1 MAALVLL
8 VMCGLVAINV
18 PIAFT
23 LLMAAVFGMA
33 AKGYSSFNSVPIML
47 FDGANSFPL
56 MAIPLFIM
64 MGEIMNRTDLSA
76 RILNLANAMVG
87 FIKGGLAMVSVV
99 ACMFFAEL
107 SGSAVAGA
115 AALGSVLI
123 PQMEKRGYPKDF
135 AAAVVS
141 SAATLAIIIPPST
154 SLILYGVIA
163 SVSIPK
169 LFLAGFLPGILTAAG
184 LMVVSYIIA
193 RKENYPVENHFSV
206 KNLIIALKEGIWAL
220 LIPLIILGGIFL
232 GIFTPTEAAAV
243 AVVITMGLGWKKLKL
258 ADLPQIMAKTAKQT
272 AVVTIIVATSTLLGW
287 FFTSEQVPQQI
298 AKLVTEIT
306 DNKYVVLLIL
316 NFMLLFLGCILH
328 GSAAIVM
335 TTPLM
340 LPLITRLGIDPI
352 HFGLIMT
359 LNLGIGQQTPPV
371 ASVLLTT
378 CAIAKLPIIEVWG
391 KLKYFLL
398 ASLIVLLLVTYI
410 PAISLFL
417 PQLLS
422 K

>member
-1 MAALVLL
+1 
-8 VMCGLVAINV
+8 
-18 PIAFT
+18 
-23 LLMAAVFGMA
+23 
-33 AKGYSSFNSVPIML
+33 
-47 FDGANSFPL
+47 
-56 MAIPLFIM
+56 
-64 MGEIMNRTDLSA
+64 MNRTDLSA
-76 RILNLANAMVG
+76 RIPQSVNAMVG